1 MKALVGAVILFG
13 AVAQSAAAQDMVYSF
28 APTTNCLAEKGPE
41 GEAHQCFGTAA
52 NACMEN
58 TPGGWST
65 VGMSTCLGLELQD
78 WDRRL
83 NRAYGLLMTKLKAED
98 EEMAALGSSAPK
110 QAPALREMQ
119 RAWITFRDTSCDYER
134 TKWGGGTGGGP
145 AATSCHLFI
154 TARQAW
160 SLEADLNAYGAQIC
174 NHEGC

>member
-13 AVAQSAAAQDMVYSF
+13 AVAQPATAQDMVYSF
-28 APTTNCLAEKGPE
+28 APTTDCLAEKGPE

-58 TPGGWST
+58 TQGGWST
-65 VGMSTCLGLELQD
+65 VGMSRCLGLELED

-119 RAWITFRDTSCDYER
+119 RGMDHVPRHRLRLR
-134 TKWGGGTGGGP
+134 TLEMGWGHGRRSGCHVLPHVYDCPPSLVTG
-145 AATSCHLFI
+145 S
-154 TARQAW
+154 
-160 SLEADLNAYGAQIC
+160 
-174 NHEGC
+174 